1 MLVKVFKSLVMSPSL
16 RRPLPLN
23 SCTRFPSASGSN
35 GILATFSPVARKCL
49 STDLRQE
56 SRNEVEQ
63 QRITPEHAVI
73 STFDLFSIG
82 GLPYSLYY
90 GGIEA
95 YDIVGPSSSH
105 TVGPMRAARIFIMD
119 LKELNLLAKVSV
131 VSLPES

>member
-16 RRPLPLN
+16 RRPLPLIF
-23 SCTRFPSASGSN
+23 CTHFPSASGSN

-82 GLPYSLYY
+82 GLPHSLYS
-90 GGIEA
+90 ILWR
-95 YDIVGPSSSH
+95 D
-105 TVGPMRAARIFIMD
+105 
-119 LKELNLLAKVSV
+119 
-131 VSLPES
+131 